1 MFGTK
6 TNSEKPM
13 QLYHIGDPLVE
24 CHLLVPDDRLKS
36 SIFYFWHIEIAPGP
50 VDLAV
55 IPDNAIDLVMS
66 PDVADFSA
74 LYFPVVEKFSI
85 PLEGPVRYI
94 GVCFQLDQLSHF
106 FDVPV
111 NELRSVADG
120 ANMTETLGISSL
132 VNSLQGLGNLNKIKF
147 ILDSAFCARIGEN
160 RTIDSKAAPLRV
172 AQCIEAMQQTLG
184 DDGVSTIAA
193 RFDLSDRQFRRILTT
208 MFGFGPKKVQRI
220 VRLQLALRALMQSKA
235 DGKLDGYYDDAHRIR
250 ELRLLTGMT
259 PGDIR
264 RMAEIYNQLD

>member
-6 TNSEKPM
+6 TISEKPV

-24 CHLLVPDDRLKS
+24 CHLLEPDDRLKEG
-36 SIFYFWHIEIAPGP
+36 IFYFWHIDIASGP
-50 VDLAV
+50 VNLAV

-74 LYFPVVEKFSI
+74 LYFPVAEKFSI
-85 PLEGPVRYI
+85 RLEGPVRYI

-106 FDVPV
+106 FDIPTS
-111 NELRSVADG
+111 ELRSVADG
-120 ANMTETLGISSL
+120 VNMTETLGISSL
-132 VNSLQGLGNLNKIKF
+132 VNSLQGLGDLNKIKHV
-147 ILDSAFCARIGEN
+147 LDSAFCDRISES
-160 RTIDSKAAPLRV
+160 RTLNGKAAPLRV

-184 DDGVSTIAA
+184 DDGVWAIAA
-193 RFDLSDRQFRRILTT
+193 RFDLSDRQFRRILTN

-220 VRLQLALRALMQSKA
+220 VRLQLALKDLMQCKA
-235 DGKLDGYYDDAHRIR
+235 GATLDGYYDDAHRIR
-250 ELRLLTGMT
+250 ELRSLTGMT